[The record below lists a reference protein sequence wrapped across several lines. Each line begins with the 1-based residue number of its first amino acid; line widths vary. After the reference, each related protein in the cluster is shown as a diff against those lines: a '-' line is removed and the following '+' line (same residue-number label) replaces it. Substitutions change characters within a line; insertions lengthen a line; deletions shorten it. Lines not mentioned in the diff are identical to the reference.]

1 MPFTW
6 SPAEPDPN
14 SNDLAIAVHSQI
26 VLRVQPSVKELPTFP
41 PLGYYFW
48 DATSR
53 HKLISL
59 GQKPQPDLRMI
70 LCHVKDSEGT

>member
-48 DATSR
+48 DATFR
-53 HKLISL
+53 
-59 GQKPQPDLRMI
+59 G
-70 LCHVKDSEGT
+70 KDPSQIFA